1 LVDLIVADTDAVID
15 FFSGRAPLSSAIRG
29 LIESGRLAVTAITV
43 FELYAGITGLKRLQE
58 LERFLDQISVL
69 PLSAAE
75 GEIAGR
81 LFTRLKSR
89 GITIGHQDLL
99 IAATVLASGLSLLT
113 RNVNHFGAIEGL
125 KIADVATGTG

>member
-1 LVDLIVADTDAVID
+1 LADLIVADTDAVID
-15 FFSGRAPLSSAIRG
+15 FFSGLAPLSSAVRA
-29 LIESGRLAVTAITV
+29 LIESGRLAVTAVTV
-43 FELYAGITGLKRLQE
+43 FELYAGITGLRRLQE
-58 LERFLDQISVL
+58 LERFLDRIPVL

-89 GITIGHQDLL
+89 GVTIGNQDLL

-113 RNVNHFGAIEGL
+113 RNIVHFCAIEGL
-125 KIADVATGTG
+125 RIAD

>member
-1 LVDLIVADTDAVID
+1 MVDLIIADTDAVID
-15 FFSGRAPLSSAIRG
+15 FFSGRAPLSSAVRA
-29 LIESGRLAVTAITV
+29 LIESGRLAVTAVTV
-43 FELYAGITGLKRLQE
+43 FELYAGITGHKRLQE
-58 LERFLDQISVL
+58 LERFLDHIPVL

-89 GITIGHQDLL
+89 GVIIGNQDLL

-113 RNVNHFGAIEGL
+113 RNVDHFGAVEGL
-125 KIADVATGTG
+125 KIADAAARIG